1 MAEDRAR
8 SLQYEYKTVS
18 WHEGTTVLV
27 LAHRGTALLC
37 ALITP
42 LVAE

>member
-18 WHEGTTVLV
+18 WHEGRTVLV
-27 LAHRGTALLC
+27 LAHRAVVRSKLGYS
-37 ALITP
+37 I
-42 LVAE
+42 